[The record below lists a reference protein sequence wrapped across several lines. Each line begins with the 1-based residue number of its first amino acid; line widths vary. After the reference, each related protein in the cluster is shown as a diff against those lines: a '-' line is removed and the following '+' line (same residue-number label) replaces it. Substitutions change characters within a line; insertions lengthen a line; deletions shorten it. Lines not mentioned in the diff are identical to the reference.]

1 MESSTA
7 SKVNVA
13 LTLRAATDTICI
25 FSCVREDTFEEDMM
39 AVHATKPFG
48 LGTVDALIRFNASD
62 DLGLGQAKRIV
73 SCNMCVGPS
82 SVPES
87 LLARASPTTSLV
99 SRKNLQV
106 TARANRSF
114 CWTFS
119 SRIFCHISG
128 GRRLKR
134 FSFLAFSFSHKL
146 NNSFFARAFP
156 FPFALLSS
164 NKRTTSSFLRTR
176 GSSSSLASSTLARF
190 AEGSP
195 APPAIPSTRRRL
207 PSFPSWSGLASLV
220 SSLSGLRR
228 YFFSV
233 SRSELRFLSLFLDPP
248 KLFSWFFRPVGMGG
262 LSVETR
268 RETEKKK
275 KRGRS
280 PRERGKALGA
290 AKTASRVRSAL
301 PPW

>member
-13 LTLRAATDTICI
+13 LTLRAPTDTICI

-190 AEGSP
+190 AEEVDS
-195 APPAIPSTRRRL
+195 APRATIPSTRRRRL
-207 PSFPSWSGLASLV
+207 GAIT
-220 SSLSGLRR
+220 
-228 YFFSV
+228 
-233 SRSELRFLSLFLDPP
+233 
-248 KLFSWFFRPVGMGG
+248 RPDHD
-262 LSVETR
+262 
-268 RETEKKK
+268 
-275 KRGRS
+275 RS
-280 PRERGKALGA
+280 PLWPPPRSPAGRGCP
-290 AKTASRVRSAL
+290 SAL
-301 PPW
+301 LPLSPPPPLAIANLARVSPDRFSKNFSKFKLVHRVDETVH

>member
-1 MESSTA
+1 M
-7 SKVNVA
+7 SK
-13 LTLRAATDTICI
+13 
-25 FSCVREDTFEEDMM
+25 
-39 AVHATKPFG
+39 
-48 LGTVDALIRFNASD
+48 
-62 DLGLGQAKRIV
+62 AKRIV
-73 SCNMCVGPS
+73 SCNMCVGPP

-106 TARANRSF
+106 TAWANRSF

-134 FSFLAFSFSHKL
+134 FSFLAFSFSHKV

-156 FPFALLSS
+156 FPFALA
-164 NKRTTSSFLRTR
+164 NKRTSSSFLRTR
-176 GSSSSLASSTLARF
+176 GSSSSSLLASSTLARF

-262 LSVETR
+262 SVCGD
-268 RETEKKK
+268 TEGNRKKK
-275 KRGRS
+275 KR
-280 PRERGKALGA
+280 PEPERERQGTGRGEDGK
-290 AKTASRVRSAL
+290 
-301 PPW
+301 

>member
-1 MESSTA
+1 MLRSYFRIGPAWRCVITESA
-7 SKVNVA
+7 SSKRLSNIP
-13 LTLRAATDTICI
+13 T
-25 FSCVREDTFEEDMM
+25 CVG
-39 AVHATKPFG
+39 G
-48 LGTVDALIRFNASD
+48 LDVSMSK
-62 DLGLGQAKRIV
+62 AKRIV

-128 GRRLKR
+128 GRSLKR
-134 FSFLAFSFSHKL
+134 FSFLAFSFSHKV

-156 FPFALLSS
+156 FPFALA

-176 GSSSSLASSTLARF
+176 GSSSSSLLASSTLARF

-220 SSLSGLRR
+220 SSLSVLRR

-233 SRSELRFLSLFLDPP
+233 SRSELRFLSLSFSTLQSCFLGFLGP
-248 KLFSWFFRPVGMGG
+248 WGWGG

-275 KRGRS
+275 RGRSRS

>member
-13 LTLRAATDTICI
+13 LTLRAPTDTICI

-156 FPFALLSS
+156 FPFALA
-164 NKRTTSSFLRTR
+164 NKRTSSSFLRTR

-195 APPAIPSTRRRL
+195 APPAIPSIRRRL

-262 LSVETR
+262 LCGETR
-268 RETEKKK
+268 RQK